1 MTGTKSMAGFAVAAA
16 VVFGFLVFVS
26 ANFVNF
32 PVGDDFR
39 SIFPISIATKA
50 EGLHALSWENVA
62 AQHWSHRIV
71 AVRLFAALQTWLF
84 GSVNLT
90 AFLWTGLVMWIAIFF
105 LVGLKE
111 DWFRFPVV
119 ALVVAVVWFQPQAA
133 SNCLIAM
140 QAVQNI
146 GVVLLAIGAFA
157 LRERNNGPATLLA
170 WICALAAWFTAGNG
184 MLVPVILVLWDLSE
198 HKWRQVAA
206 GVLVA
211 AFGGFLYFR
220 GFVIPESQS
229 YGFDLLQL
237 AGNASVMLGSVFRFG
252 TAPLAVAVIAG
263 CALGLAGLLVFW
275 SSCKERNLFLL
286 AVLFFIFGSVG
297 MASLAR
303 MGWGIEYM
311 AQGRYRIY
319 ATVLLAIVLA
329 AAVKRFARS
338 PWKAAGLLGFA
349 TAFAA
354 ASWWQYAPEVV
365 NAGRAATASAMSY
378 HLGQPA
384 LFSENDEAL
393 AASLQRLE
401 AAVAAGV
408 YSPPGGEQAAR
419 LVSES
424 GPELPRSEVEFRYEQ
439 GVAGFLIKVPG
450 RYSGQ
455 HLLAKDAE
463 GSGMRVAFRPMKRIA
478 TSSLLGKKPPS
489 EQTDYLL
496 PLSAAGREAAATIAF
511 FAVAPTGSY

>member
-1 MTGTKSMAGFAVAAA
+1 MTGTKSFTGFAMAAA
-16 VVFGFLVFVS
+16 VALGFVVFVS

-39 SIFPISIATKA
+39 SIFPISIATKT
-50 EGLHALSWENVA
+50 EGLQALSWENVA

-71 AVRLFAALQTWLF
+71 AVRLFAALQTWFF
-84 GSVNLT
+84 GGVNLT

-119 ALVVAVVWFQPQAA
+119 ALVAAVIWFQPQAA

-157 LRERNNGPATLLA
+157 LRKRNRGSTTLLA
-170 WICALAAWFTAGNG
+170 WICAFASWFTAGNG

-206 GVLVA
+206 GVMA
-211 AFGGFLYFR
+211 AALAGFLYFR
-220 GFVIPESQS
+220 GFENPEGQS

-252 TAPLAVAVIAG
+252 TAPLAVAMIG
-263 CALGLAGLLVFW
+263 GGALGFAGLLSCW
-275 SSCKERNLFLL
+275 SSFKARNLFLL
-286 AVLFFIFGSVG
+286 AVLCFIFGSVG

-311 AQGRYRIY
+311 AQGRYRMY
-319 ATVLLAIVLA
+319 AIVLLAIVLA
-329 AAVKRFARS
+329 AAAKRFAGR

-349 TAFAA
+349 AAFAA

-384 LFSENDEAL
+384 LFAENDEAL

-408 YSPPGGEQAAR
+408 YSPPGSEQAAR
-419 LVSES
+419 LLSAS
-424 GPELPRSEVEFRYEQ
+424 GPQLPRSEFKCRYEQ
-439 GVAGFLIKVPG
+439 GVAGFIVQTPG

-455 HLLAKDAE
+455 YLLAKDA
-463 GSGMRVAFRPMKRIA
+463 GISGMRVAFRPMKRIA
-478 TSSLLGKKPPS
+478 VSSLLGKKPPS
-489 EQTDYLL
+489 DQTDYLL
-496 PLSAAGREAAATIAF
+496 PLSAVGKEAAAAIAF
-511 FAVAPTGSY
+511 FAVAPTDN